1 MFHQITS
8 LMLILLLLF
17 SMSVSIAGGGSL
29 QEGAIADVKHDT
41 NKYNAYFSTLDNF
54 LTSTIPTE
62 HLMGKSPE
70 YVSVYMNRHR
80 KAETQKQQSASK
92 GCTTACIVASIGC
105 LVLGYMVVFEFEPYW
120 F

>member
-29 QEGAIADVKHDT
+29 QEITIADVKHDT
-41 NKYNAYFSTLDNF
+41 NKYNAYFSTLNNF

-70 YVSVYMNRHR
+70 YVSVYMNRHE
-80 KAETQKQQSASK
+80 KGETKKQQSASD
-92 GCTTACIVASIGC
+92 GCTTACIVGSIGC
-105 LVLGYMVVFEFEPYW
+105 LVFGCLVVYDFEPYW